1 MFTATFRF
9 KHQNNL
15 AAMVK
20 RVRAN
25 VEATKKMR
33 RHLQAVDELM
43 VVDTTGYQN
52 DPYKLL
58 QSGVLMVEE
67 DVEEEEAPEEEEDE
81 LSVSDFLKAEP
92 PKTRRHVVNSVRSQF
107 SSRLMNRKM
116 EILKQHG
123 KKPRLHMSLGRP
135 RIRYFESDRPLM
147 KQIFTE
153 LQDLVDASVVR
164 AVKKAQEVLTDLG
177 PELGLVF

>member
-1 MFTATFRF
+1 MFTAAFRF

-20 RVRAN
+20 RFRAN

-33 RHLQAVDELM
+33 RHLKAVDELM
-43 VVDTTGYQN
+43 AVDTTGYTN
-52 DPYKLL
+52 DPYDLL
-58 QSGVLMVEE
+58 KDGVLMVEE
-67 DVEEEEAPEEEEDE
+67 DVEEEDAPEEEDNE
-81 LSVSDFLKAEP
+81 LSVSDFLKSEL
-92 PKTRRHVVNSVRSQF
+92 PKTRRHVVNSVRTQF
-107 SSRLMNRKM
+107 SSRLMTRKM

-123 KKPRLHMSLGRP
+123 KAPRLHMSLGRP

-153 LQDLVDASVVR
+153 LKDLIDAAVVR
-164 AVKKAQEVLTDLG
+164 AVEKAMEVLTDLG